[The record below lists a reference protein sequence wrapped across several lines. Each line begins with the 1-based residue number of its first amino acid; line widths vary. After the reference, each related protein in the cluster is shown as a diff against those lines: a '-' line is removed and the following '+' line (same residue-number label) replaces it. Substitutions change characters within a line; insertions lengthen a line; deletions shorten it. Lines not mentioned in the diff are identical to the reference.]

1 MTEYFSPRAKKR
13 WCLSHYD
20 NVGHSALGVSPQA
33 ATVCL
38 PTVWF
43 FFFVSC
49 SLSLDLLRLCIFWSY
64 TVSYAY
70 DIT

>member
-33 ATVCL
+33 ATVCFPDSL
-38 PTVWF
+38 F
-43 FFFVSC
+43 F
-49 SLSLDLLRLCIFWSY
+49 L
-64 TVSYAY
+64 VSYSLC
-70 DIT
+70 